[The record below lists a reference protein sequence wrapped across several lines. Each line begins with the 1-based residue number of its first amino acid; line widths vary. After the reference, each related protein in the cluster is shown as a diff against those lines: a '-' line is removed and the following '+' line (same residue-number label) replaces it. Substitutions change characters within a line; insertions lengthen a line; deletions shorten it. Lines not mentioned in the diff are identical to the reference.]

1 LYLLG
6 GKSERKRLTMDTS
19 PTTLFN
25 NYEQDFQQIIASIR
39 DKVDGNAGGE
49 GVGEFLLSAE

>member
-1 LYLLG
+1 
-6 GKSERKRLTMDTS
+6 MDNS

-39 DKVDGNAGGE
+39 DKVDGNSPNE
-49 GVGEFLLSAE
+49 GVGELWTGFVWRCVGGGG